1 MAERIIYKKAS
12 GETALRQGEILTN
25 VIQYKPIA
33 SEISLNSPDF
43 SFDVLPHPFVIVV
56 SQDCDLDWDYKARQ
70 PSSYKSHKLLNSII
84 FCRVS
89 TAQETRTIDA
99 KSGMN
104 SKEWKLTEDHRHERY
119 YFFEKIPNDCDL
131 QAEGLPELTADFKI
145 VFGLDSE
152 TIYRQIELGIAKRRT
167 ILSSPY
173 LEHFSKRFYNFH
185 GRIALPF
192 QYESEKEG

>member
-33 SEISLNSPDF
+33 SEISLNSSDF

-56 SQDCDLDWDYKARQ
+56 G
-70 PSSYKSHKLLNSII
+70 SYQSHKLLNSII

-104 SKEWKLTEDHRHERY
+104 SKEWKLIEDHRHERY
-119 YFFEKIPNDCDL
+119 YFFEKIPKDCDL

-192 QYESEKEG
+192 QYQSEKEG